1 MVVCT
6 KKNAIPTIFPQKS
19 KIPEDIN
26 KFDEAV
32 SLRKNI
38 ESVQHD
44 HDYLGEKRNPWT
56 DSVKQS
62 QKLDLSKS
70 NPEYFEGPPMNEI
83 EIETTDQIVH
93 NQNLENKRLQSQLR
107 ERIEQ
112 IEKLEKE
119 NHFPFQIWR
128 KSFKR

>member
-1 MVVCT
+1 MIQNMGIKYRSRRVP

-19 KIPEDIN
+19 NNPDDIK

-32 SLRKNI
+32 SLRENV

-62 QKLDLSKS
+62 QKLDLSKA
-70 NPEYFEGPPMNEI
+70 NPEYFEGPPMNEL
-83 EIETTDQIVH
+83 EIERHHIF
-93 NQNLENKRLQSQLR
+93 NL
-107 ERIEQ
+107 
-112 IEKLEKE
+112 
-119 NHFPFQIWR
+119 
-128 KSFKR
+128 

>member
-1 MVVCT
+1 MIQCKGRKYFGRRVP

-70 NPEYFEGPPMNEI
+70 NPEYFEGPPMNEL
-83 EIETTDQIVH
+83 EIERHHIF
-93 NQNLENKRLQSQLR
+93 NL
-107 ERIEQ
+107 
-112 IEKLEKE
+112 
-119 NHFPFQIWR
+119 
-128 KSFKR
+128 